1 MAPENER
8 EPVETQV
15 NPAATGSDAAGEI
28 EQLRRDLEK
37 ERAAADDYLKRWQRA
52 QADLINYRRRVEQER
67 TEQAQFAN
75 QMLLARLLPLLDDF
89 ERAFRSLPQSL
100 EKLTWIEG
108 MALIFRRV
116 QLVLEQEGVQP
127 IEALNQPFD
136 PTLHE
141 AVMADEG
148 VAPSEGVVTEV
159 FQQGYRL
166 HGRVLR
172 PSLVRV
178 GRGAS
183 GEDAASES
191 PSG

>member
-8 EPVETQV
+8 ETGETQ
-15 NPAATGSDAAGEI
+15 ATPTASDPEMADEI

-67 TEQAQFAN
+67 TEQAQFAS

-89 ERAFRSLPQSL
+89 ERAFQSLPRSL
-100 EKLTWIEG
+100 ERLTWIEG
-108 MALIFRRV
+108 MMLIARRL
-116 QLVLEQEGVQP
+116 QLLLEQEGVQR
-127 IEALNQPFD
+127 IDALNQPFD
-136 PTLHE
+136 PSLHE

-148 VAPSEGVVTEV
+148 LAPSEGVVTEV

-178 GRGAS
+178 GRAPDG
-183 GEDAASES
+183 AASNES
-191 PSG
+191 ASE